1 LRRRAASRGI
11 RTALGLLWLIGT
23 SALAAPPPESPSAA
37 VRRTL
42 DKASVLA
49 DTDLTHEQRLEALR
63 AVAREL
69 VDTRAMGRQAIGPL
83 LWDRSQDEQE
93 AFLQLFD
100 ELILR
105 AYLQKLFLFHNPKF
119 RFAAEEQ
126 NDSSAIVRTELL
138 TKKDV
143 YHVTYEMHREGG
155 RWLATN
161 IIVEGVSLTSN
172 YANQFASVLRDRS
185 FEELLE
191 LMRRKVSGFR
201 NEYGA

>member
-1 LRRRAASRGI
+1 
-11 RTALGLLWLIGT
+11 
-23 SALAAPPPESPSAA
+23 

-49 DTDLTHEQRLEALR
+49 ATDLTPGDRLEALR
-63 AVAREL
+63 GVAGEL

-83 LWDRSQDEQE
+83 LLDRSPHEQE
-93 AFLQLFD
+93 EFLELFD

-105 AYLQKLFLFHNPKF
+105 AYLQKLFLFRNPDF
-119 RFAAEEQ
+119 RFASEEQ
-126 NDSSAIVRTELL
+126 RGDSAIVRTELV

-143 YHVTYEMHREGG
+143 YRVTYEMRRETG

-201 NEYGA
+201 SPEGA